1 MKRRLKPGTLVRW
14 IAASHGEPSD
24 ARVNPGDIGVVK
36 GHRAAAT
43 DLMDV
48 HYFAT
53 NYGDHYYTLSEEVEE
68 VCDG

>member
-1 MKRRLKPGTLVRW
+1 MGRRLKPGTLVRW
-14 IAASHGEPSD
+14 IAASHGEPD
-24 ARVNPGDIGVVK
+24 VARVNPGDIGVVK
-36 GHRAAAT
+36 SHRTAP

-53 NYGDHYYTLSEEVEE
+53 NYGDHYYTLSGEVEE